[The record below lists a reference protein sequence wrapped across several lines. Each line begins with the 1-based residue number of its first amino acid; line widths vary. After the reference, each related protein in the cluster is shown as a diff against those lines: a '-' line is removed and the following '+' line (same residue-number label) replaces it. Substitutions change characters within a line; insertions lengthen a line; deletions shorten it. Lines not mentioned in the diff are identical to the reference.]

1 MLVPLK
7 PNRKQLMLNPSFQRL
22 NDRVR
27 VMNQT
32 GGKQL
37 VLTADEARNLHHD
50 IFELLN
56 YLNPRVKEKGE
67 ITQIEMDGGNF

>member
-1 MLVPLK
+1 
-7 PNRKQLMLNPSFQRL
+7 
-22 NDRVR
+22 
-27 VMNQT
+27 MNQT

-37 VLTADEARNLHHD
+37 VLSADEARNLHHD